1 MRHGKR
7 TIKLGRK
14 SEHRNAMLANLVCSL
29 VLHSRVRT
37 TLEKAKAARRLA
49 DRVIT
54 FGKKGTLHHR
64 RLALAA
70 LHQKDVVAKLFKDV
84 APQFQGRSG
93 GYTRIVKMG
102 QRIGDSAKLAL
113 LEWVETAA
121 PAAPAPAAEPPKPAT
136 TA

>member
-14 SEHRNAMLANLVCSL
+14 SEHRNSMLANLVASL
-29 VLHSRVRT
+29 VMHGRVRT
-37 TLEKAKAARRLA
+37 TLEKAKAARLLA

-70 LHQKDVVAKLFKDV
+70 LRQKAAVAKLFKDL
-84 APQFQGRSG
+84 APLYVSRNG
-93 GYTRIVKMG
+93 GYTRIIKLN
-102 QRIGDSAKLAL
+102 QRIGDGAPQAL

-121 PAAPAPAAEPPKPAT
+121 VVAPAAPEPEKPAT

>member
-14 SEHRNAMLANLVCSL
+14 SEHRNAMLANLVSSL
-29 VLHSRVRT
+29 VLHGRVRT
-37 TLEKAKAARRLA
+37 TLMKAKAACRLA

-84 APQFQGRSG
+84 APQFQGRNG
-93 GYTRIVKMG
+93 GYTRIIKLN

-113 LEWVETAA
+113 LEWVETAPVA
-121 PAAPAPAAEPPKPAT
+121 PVAEPEKPAAT
-136 TA
+136 S

>member
-14 SEHRNAMLANLVCSL
+14 SEHRNSMLANLVSSL
-29 VLHSRVRT
+29 VMHGRVRT
-37 TLEKAKAARRLA
+37 PLEKAKAARRLA

-70 LHQKDVVAKLFKDV
+70 LRQKTAVTKLFKDL
-84 APQFQGRSG
+84 APLYQSRNG
-93 GYTRIVKMG
+93 GYTRIVKLNE
-102 QRIGDSAKLAL
+102 RVGDCAPQAL
-113 LEWVETAA
+113 LEWVETAVA
-121 PAAPAPAAEPPKPAT
+121 AAPAPEPEKPAAT
-136 TA
+136 S

>member
-14 SEHRNAMLANLVCSL
+14 SEHRNAMLANLVASL
-29 VLHSRVRT
+29 VLHGRVRT

-70 LHQKDVVAKLFKDV
+70 LRQKDVVAKLFKDV
-84 APQFQGRSG
+84 APQYQGRSG
-93 GYTRIVKMG
+93 GYTRIIKLN
-102 QRIGDSAKLAL
+102 QRIGDSAPLAL
-113 LEWVETAA
+113 LEWVEQAA
-121 PAAPAPAAEPPKPAT
+121 TVPAAEPPKPAA

>member
-14 SEHRNAMLANLVCSL
+14 SEHRNAMLANLVSSL
-29 VLHSRVRT
+29 VLHGRVRT

-70 LHQKDVVAKLFKDV
+70 LRQKDAVAKLFKDV
-84 APQFQGRSG
+84 APQYQGRSG
-93 GYTRIVKMG
+93 GYTRIIKLN
-102 QRIGDSAKLAL
+102 QRIGDSAPLAL
-113 LEWVETAA
+113 LEWVEQAA
-121 PAAPAPAAEPPKPAT
+121 AAAPAAEPPKPAAT
-136 TA
+136 S

>member
-14 SEHRNAMLANLVCSL
+14 SEHRNAMLANLVASL
-29 VLHSRVRT
+29 VLHGRVRT

-64 RLALAA
+64 RLAIAA
-70 LHQKDVVAKLFKDV
+70 LRQKDVVAKLFKDV
-84 APQFQGRSG
+84 APQFQGRNG
-93 GYTRIVKMG
+93 GYTRIIKLN

-113 LEWVETAA
+113 LEWVETD
-121 PAAPAPAAEPPKPAT
+121 APAPAAEPPKPAAT
-136 TA
+136 S

>member
-14 SEHRNAMLANLVCSL
+14 SEHRNSMLANLVSSL
-29 VLHSRVRT
+29 VLHGRVRT

-64 RLALAA
+64 RLAIAA
-70 LHQKDVVAKLFKDV
+70 LRQKDVVAKLFKDV

-93 GYTRIVKMG
+93 GYTRIVKLN

-113 LEWVETAA
+113 LEWVETA
-121 PAAPAPAAEPPKPAT
+121 PAAPAAEPPKPVAT
-136 TA
+136 T

>member
-14 SEHRNAMLANLVCSL
+14 SEHRNAMLANLVASL
-29 VLHSRVRT
+29 VLHGRVRT

-70 LHQKDVVAKLFKDV
+70 LRQKDVVAKLFKDV
-84 APQFQGRSG
+84 APQYQGRSG
-93 GYTRIVKMG
+93 GYTRIVKLN
-102 QRIGDSAKLAL
+102 QRIGDSAPLAL
-113 LEWVETAA
+113 LEWVEQAA
-121 PAAPAPAAEPPKPAT
+121 ASPAAEPDKPAAT
-136 TA
+136 S

>member
-14 SEHRNAMLANLVCSL
+14 SEHRNAMLANLVASL
-29 VLHSRVRT
+29 VLHGRVRT

-54 FGKKGTLHHR
+54 YGKKGTLHHR

-70 LHQKDVVAKLFKDV
+70 LRQKDVVAKLFKDV
-84 APQFQGRSG
+84 APQYQGRSG
-93 GYTRIVKMG
+93 GYTRIVKLN

-113 LEWVETAA
+113 LEWVEQAA
-121 PAAPAPAAEPPKPAT
+121 PAAATEPPKPAAT
-136 TA
+136 S

>member
-14 SEHRNAMLANLVCSL
+14 SEHRNSMLANLVSSL
-29 VLHSRVRT
+29 VLHGRVRT

-64 RLALAA
+64 RLAIAA
-70 LHQKDVVAKLFKDV
+70 LRQKDVVAKLFKDV
-84 APQFQGRSG
+84 APQFQGRNG
-93 GYTRIVKMG
+93 GYTRIIKLN

-113 LEWVETAA
+113 LEWVETA
-121 PAAPAPAAEPPKPAT
+121 PVAPAAEPPKPAAT
-136 TA
+136 T

>member
-14 SEHRNAMLANLVCSL
+14 SEHRNSMLANLVSSL
-29 VLHSRVRT
+29 VMHGRVRT

-70 LHQKDVVAKLFKDV
+70 LRQKTAVTKLFKDL
-84 APQFQGRSG
+84 APLYQWTWWR
-93 GYTRIVKMG
+93 
-102 QRIGDSAKLAL
+102 
-113 LEWVETAA
+113 
-121 PAAPAPAAEPPKPAT
+121 
-136 TA
+136 

>member
-14 SEHRNAMLANLVCSL
+14 SEHRNAMLANLVASL
-29 VLHSRVRT
+29 VLHGRVRT

-70 LHQKDVVAKLFKDV
+70 LRQKDVVAKLFKDV
-84 APQFQGRSG
+84 APQYQGRSG
-93 GYTRIVKMG
+93 GYTRIIKLN
-102 QRIGDSAKLAL
+102 QRIGDSAPLAL
-113 LEWVETAA
+113 LEWVEQAA
-121 PAAPAPAAEPPKPAT
+121 ASPAAEPDKPAAT
-136 TA
+136 S

>member
-14 SEHRNAMLANLVCSL
+14 SEHRNAMLANLVASL
-29 VLHSRVRT
+29 VLHGRVRT
-37 TLEKAKAARRLA
+37 TLEKAKAARLLA

-70 LHQKDVVAKLFKDV
+70 LHQKAAVAKLFKDL
-84 APQFQGRSG
+84 APQYVSRNG
-93 GYTRIVKMG
+93 GYTRIIKLN
-102 QRIGDSAKLAL
+102 QRVGDGAPLAL
-113 LEWVETAA
+113 IEWVETAA
-121 PAAPAPAAEPPKPAT
+121 AAAPAPEPEKPAAT
-136 TA
+136 T

>member
-14 SEHRNAMLANLVCSL
+14 SEHRNAMLANLVSSL
-29 VLHSRVRT
+29 VLHGRVRT

-70 LHQKDVVAKLFKDV
+70 LRQKDVVAKLFKDV

-93 GYTRIVKMG
+93 GYTRIVKLN

-113 LEWVETAA
+113 LEWVETA
-121 PAAPAPAAEPPKPAT
+121 PEAPAAEPPKPAAT
-136 TA
+136 T

>member
-14 SEHRNAMLANLVCSL
+14 SEHRNSMLANLVSSL
-29 VLHSRVRT
+29 VLHGRVRT

-70 LHQKDVVAKLFKDV
+70 LRQKDVVAKLFKDV
-84 APQFQGRSG
+84 APQYQGRSG
-93 GYTRIVKMG
+93 GYTRIIKLN
-102 QRIGDSAKLAL
+102 QRIGDSAPLAL
-113 LEWVETAA
+113 LEWVESDTAA
-121 PAAPAPAAEPPKPAT
+121 APAAEPPKPAAT
-136 TA
+136 S

>member
-14 SEHRNAMLANLVCSL
+14 SEHRNSMLANLVSSL
-29 VLHSRVRT
+29 VLHGRVRT

-64 RLALAA
+64 RLAIAA
-70 LHQKDVVAKLFKDV
+70 LRQKDVVAKLFKDV

-93 GYTRIVKMG
+93 GYTRIVKLN

-113 LEWVETAA
+113 LEWVETA
-121 PAAPAPAAEPPKPAT
+121 PVAPAAEPPKPAAT
-136 TA
+136 T

>member
-14 SEHRNAMLANLVCSL
+14 SEHRNAMLANLVSSL
-29 VLHSRVRT
+29 VLHGRVRT

-70 LHQKDVVAKLFKDV
+70 LRQKDAVAKLFKDL
-84 APQFQGRSG
+84 APQYQGRSG
-93 GYTRIVKMG
+93 GYTRIIKLN
-102 QRIGDSAKLAL
+102 QRIGDSAPLAL
-113 LEWVETAA
+113 LEWVEQAA
-121 PAAPAPAAEPPKPAT
+121 AAAPAAEPPKPA
-136 TA
+136 AAG

>member
-14 SEHRNAMLANLVCSL
+14 SEHRNAMLANLVASL
-29 VLHSRVRT
+29 VLHGRVRT

-70 LHQKDVVAKLFKDV
+70 LRQKDAVAKLFKDV
-84 APQFQGRSG
+84 APQYQGRSG
-93 GYTRIVKMG
+93 GYTRIIKLN
-102 QRIGDSAKLAL
+102 QRIGDSAPLAL
-113 LEWVETAA
+113 LEWVEQAA
-121 PAAPAPAAEPPKPAT
+121 AAPAAEPSKTAAT
-136 TA
+136 A

>member
-14 SEHRNAMLANLVCSL
+14 SEHRNAMLANLVASL
-29 VLHSRVRT
+29 VLHGRVRT

-70 LHQKDVVAKLFKDV
+70 LRQKDVVAKLFKDV
-84 APQFQGRSG
+84 APQYQGRSG
-93 GYTRIVKMG
+93 GYTRIIKLN
-102 QRIGDSAKLAL
+102 QRIGDSAPLAL
-113 LEWVETAA
+113 LEWVEQAAAAA
-121 PAAPAPAAEPPKPAT
+121 PAVEPAKPAT
-136 TA
+136 AS

>member
-14 SEHRNAMLANLVCSL
+14 SEHRNAMLANLVASL
-29 VLHSRVRT
+29 VLHGRVRT
-37 TLEKAKAARRLA
+37 TLEKAKAARLLA

-64 RLALAA
+64 RLAMAA
-70 LHQKDVVAKLFKDV
+70 LHQKTAVAKLFKDL
-84 APQFQGRSG
+84 APQYQGRSG
-93 GYTRIVKMG
+93 GYTRIIKLN
-102 QRIGDSAKLAL
+102 QRIGDGAPLAL

-121 PAAPAPAAEPPKPAT
+121 AAAPAPEPEKPAAT
-136 TA
+136 T

>member
-29 VLHSRVRT
+29 ILHGRVRT
-37 TLEKAKAARRLA
+37 TVMKAKAARRLA

-64 RLALAA
+64 RLAVSA
-70 LHQKDVVAKLFKDV
+70 LHQREAVAKLFKDL
-84 APQFQGRSG
+84 APQYQGRSG
-93 GYTRIVKMG
+93 GYTRIVKLN
-102 QRIGDSAKLAL
+102 QRIGDSAPLAF
-113 LEWVETAA
+113 LEWVETAV
-121 PAAPAPAAEPPKPAT
+121 AAPEPAAEPAKPAAT
-136 TA
+136 S

>member
-14 SEHRNAMLANLVCSL
+14 SEHRNAMLANLVASL
-29 VLHSRVRT
+29 VLHGRVRT

-64 RLALAA
+64 RLAIAA
-70 LHQKDVVAKLFKDV
+70 LRQKDVVAKLFKDV
-84 APQFQGRSG
+84 APQFQGRNG
-93 GYTRIVKMG
+93 GYTRIIKLN

-121 PAAPAPAAEPPKPAT
+121 PAPAAEPPKPAAT
-136 TA
+136 S